1 MKNRFFNL
9 LRENLRR
16 KVSILTIISMIVVS
30 LSPATSVYAGAK
42 ETEYNFASEVEIDD
56 ALVDDEMFYIPY
68 KTIEAKEGDENNKF
82 VFKIKRKSEAK
93 DPAKVKLTMLDITG
107 KYDRDY
113 TIRVIDKAFFSENVK
128 NRFTSKSIDELAKN
142 KEYKEYNITDA
153 IIDGSVDADELEEGK
168 DTAEISDEDMKEIT
182 DGVNE
187 VIKKV
192 RNESRDQNN
201 EDDKVENKNNE
212 VENEVANENEADT
225 KKESDD
231 EEITK
236 NEADTKK
243 ESDDEEI
250 TKNETEAETEAKTEA
265 EAETEAET
273 EIEAKETV
281 GGFTGSENES
291 GESES
296 AETTQEEESESVET
310 TQEEE
315 SESVETSQ
323 SIDES
328 KNIETTESEEETSVT
343 SQSEEETSATS
354 QSEEET
360 TTTQSVEESETSMT
374 SQSVEESETSMTSQS
389 VEESETSA
397 TSQSVKESETVKAT
411 QSEIESEEVKE
422 DLENKNT
429 NEKTGKESNEKIA
442 TISEVAIGIEEVT
455 ELTYASD
462 SEIVYGDEKVEFTA
476 PHASM
481 SMARGYE
488 IATGLTDDK
497 KKLTPDR
504 KTDDILGF
512 NPNSLENPAFGAEG
526 TEDVMDSL
534 KSAYVILDFKM
545 GQTEKLIEI
554 TIKDD
559 KKYRG
564 DRQVGFNITP
574 MDGSVVA
581 GMYSSIT
588 LTIKDD
594 EKKTPTYIN
603 FTKKT
608 YSPKDGYITIEVE
621 RSGDLSSIA
630 TCMVDT
636 YEETAKEGKDYSKVH
651 SKLIFGFGI
660 NKRTFKIPIVSNYI
674 EGDTVTFR
682 IKLQEAIGALIGD
695 KGEAICK
702 ISKND
707 KKSKV
712 VDEKIK
718 EALTANNNNLLG
730 SPMTADSTGNML
742 GAGSANINSVV
753 VGDAFNLEKSEIYF
767 YTSTDD
773 KVHWKPNDKSFHYY
787 QNDGKGFKWYLEN
800 KTIFDHKTDLMYYDA
815 GYDLRK
821 PNNDTFYSV
830 AGFRFNGHLGG
841 TANAGL
847 NMVTND
853 QSFFS
858 DIASKKYLHDNLN
871 RNAPEWP

>member
-310 TQEEE
+310 
-315 SESVETSQ
+315 SQ

-374 SQSVEESETSMTSQS
+374 SQSV
-389 VEESETSA
+389 
-397 TSQSVKESETVKAT
+397 KESEAVEAT

-442 TISEVAIGIEEVT
+442 TISEVAIGIEEVI

-534 KSAYVILDFKM
+534 QSAYVILDFKM

-603 FTKKT
+603 FTKNT

-702 ISKND
+702 ISKSD
-707 KKSKV
+707 KNSKV

-718 EALTANNNNLLG
+718 EALTANNSNLLG

-773 KVHWKPNDKSFHYY
+773 KVHWKPNDKSYHNY